1 MRNNRK
7 TLIGVILV
15 SLFLILLI
23 YVTNISS
30 LPDNIIMFQG
40 EHLNL
45 QTLFGVSLEE
55 KKDENHILND
65 KAVQAS
71 SGVDIDENY
80 TGKINLGVNLF
91 GINVKDITVNVIEE
105 TDVVPLGDLVGLKLY
120 TNGVLVVG
128 MSEISGMDNIKYKPY
143 EDTGILEGDMIVEAD
158 LKTITTTEDLI
169 ECVNAS
175 KGHKINL
182 KYVRGNSI
190 LETNIKPVE
199 TSKNNFKLGL
209 WVRDA
214 AAGVGTI
221 SFYEPESKLFAS
233 LGHGIIDVDT
243 EKLLDISGGEFVT
256 TNIVSIVKGEKGN
269 PRENT
274 RFR

>member
-1 MRNNRK
+1 MNNNK
-7 TLIGVILV
+7 KKLIGITLV

-23 YVTNISS
+23 YVTNIAS

-40 EHLNL
+40 EHLDL
-45 QTLFGVSLEE
+45 QTLYGVSLKE
-55 KKDENHILND
+55 KETENKILNE

-71 SGVDIDENY
+71 SNVDIDENY
-80 TGKINLGVNLF
+80 TGKISLGVNVF
-91 GINVKDITVNVIEE
+91 GINVKDITVDVIEE

-128 MSEISGMDNIKYKPY
+128 MSEISGIDNVKYKPY
-143 EDTGILEGDMIVEAD
+143 ENTGILEGDMIVEVD
-158 LKTITTTEDLI
+158 RKNVVTTEDLI

-175 KGHKINL
+175 KGKEINL

-199 TSKNNFKLGL
+199 TSKNSFKLGL

-221 SFYEPESKLFAS
+221 SFFEPKSNLFAS

-243 EKLLDISGGEFVT
+243 EQLLDISGGEFVT

-274 RFR
+274 RFC

>member
-158 LKTITTTEDLI
+158 LKTINTTEDLI